1 MKNELCNPKIV
12 IFARKDFSAM
22 SQIEEIK
29 RPIKDN
35 LEEFERCY
43 RRILTSD
50 VPHIRRMTDF
60 IAAGSGKHM
69 RPIFLL
75 LSASLHGA
83 VSEAS
88 YISAALIEITHTA
101 SLIHDDVIDEAY
113 RRRARWSVNALW
125 RSHQAVLV
133 GDFLLSRGI
142 RIASEHGLYGLID
155 TIATVMEAMSA
166 GELLQADMSQRL
178 TVSYDDYLKVVHSK
192 TALLLGSAAEAGA
205 RSVGASD
212 EACAR
217 MRRFGEAIG
226 IAFQI
231 RDDILDYSAAD
242 ITGKPTCGDIRER
255 KMTLPLIE
263 ALSSVSKGERDV
275 VLAHLMRAAHDSAS
289 LDAVRRFVTEHGG
302 LDKAADKMR
311 SLADEARA
319 LLDCYADSPVKRSLE
334 LFADYAVNRSK

>member
-1 MKNELCNPKIV
+1 
-12 IFARKDFSAM
+12 M

-29 RPIKDN
+29 SPIKDN

-43 RRILTSD
+43 RRILSSD

-75 LSASLHGA
+75 LSASLHGP
-83 VSEAS
+83 VVEST

-101 SLIHDDVIDEAY
+101 SLIHDDVVDEAY

-142 RIASEHGLYGLID
+142 RIASEHGLYSLID
-155 TIATVMEAMSA
+155 TIASVMEAMSA

-178 TVSYDDYLKVVHSK
+178 SVSYDDYLEVVHSK

-205 RSVGASD
+205 RSAGASE

-217 MRRFGEAIG
+217 MKRFGELVG
-226 IAFQI
+226 VAFQI

-242 ITGKPTCGDIRER
+242 VTGKPTCGDIRER

-263 ALSSVSKGERDV
+263 ALSSVSKSDRDRI
-275 VLAHLMRAAHDSAS
+275 LGHLMRAAHDSVS
-289 LDAVRRFVTEHGG
+289 LDAVRSFVIEQGG
-302 LDKAADKMR
+302 LDKASDKMHT
-311 SLADEARA
+311 LADEAKA
-319 LLDCYADSPVKRSLE
+319 LLGCYEDSPVKRSLA
-334 LFADYAVNRSK
+334 LFADYAVSRDK

>member
-1 MKNELCNPKIV
+1 
-12 IFARKDFSAM
+12 M

-35 LEEFERCY
+35 IEEFERCY
-43 RRILTSD
+43 RRILSGD

-60 IAAGSGKHM
+60 IAAGSGKRM

-75 LSASLHGA
+75 LSAALHGS
-83 VSEAS
+83 VREET

-125 RSHQAVLV
+125 RSHQAVLI

-155 TIATVMEAMSA
+155 TIAAVMEAMSA

-178 TVSYDDYLKVVHSK
+178 AVSYDDYMEVVRSK
-192 TALLLGSAAEAGA
+192 TALLLGSAADAGA
-205 RSVGASD
+205 RSAGAS
-212 EACAR
+212 EEECAR
-217 MRRFGEAIG
+217 MRRFGELVG

-263 ALSSVSKGERDV
+263 ALSSVSGGERDG
-275 VLAHLMRAAHDSAS
+275 VLRHLMRADHDSAS
-289 LDAVRRFVTEHGG
+289 LDAVRRFVVERGG
-302 LDKAADKMR
+302 LDKAADKMH
-311 SLADEARA
+311 SLAAEAVA
-319 LLDCYADSPVKRSLE
+319 LLDSYPDNPVKRSLIS
-334 LFADYAVNRSK
+334 FADYAVNRNK

>member
-1 MKNELCNPKIV
+1 
-12 IFARKDFSAM
+12 M

-29 RPIKDN
+29 KPIKDN
-35 LEEFERCY
+35 IEEFERCY
-43 RRILTSD
+43 RRILSSD

-75 LSASLHGA
+75 LSAALHGT
-83 VSEAS
+83 VGEES

-101 SLIHDDVIDEAY
+101 SLIHDDVVDEAY

-125 RSHQAVLV
+125 RSHQAVLI

-142 RIASEHGLYGLID
+142 RIASEHGLSGLID
-155 TIATVMEAMSA
+155 TIASVMEAMSA
-166 GELLQADMSQRL
+166 GELLQADMSQCL
-178 TVSYDDYLKVVHSK
+178 AVSYDDYMEVVRSK
-192 TALLLGSAAEAGA
+192 TALLLGSAADAGA
-205 RSVGASD
+205 RSAGAS
-212 EACAR
+212 EEECAR
-217 MRRFGEAIG
+217 MRRFGELVG

-263 ALSSVSKGERDV
+263 ALSSVSKSERDGI
-275 VLAHLMRAAHDSAS
+275 LHHLMRADRDSAS
-289 LDAVRRFVTEHGG
+289 LDAVRRFVMEREG
-302 LDKAADKMR
+302 LDKAADKMH
-311 SLADEARA
+311 SLAAEAVA
-319 LLDCYADSPVKRSLE
+319 LLDGYPDSPVKLSLIS
-334 LFADYAVNRSK
+334 FADYAVSRDK